1 MTLTAFLSLRVVVPF
16 LAGYFVSYVFRAV
29 NAVLGPSLVS
39 EFGISAA
46 QLGLLTGVYFFSF
59 GLFQVPLGVLLDR
72 FGPRRTNGALLLLA
86 TAGALAF
93 AYARSFEHLVL
104 ARALIGLGV
113 SACLMASMQA
123 FILWFP
129 PERMSTMIA
138 LAYSMGGLGAIAAS
152 APLELALRHYSWREI
167 FEFLAF
173 TTLFLSA
180 VFAFW
185 VPEHAPD
192 HRPVGLREQLAGL
205 KHIARDG
212 AFWRVAIAIGANQC
226 AVLSLF
232 TLWITAWLRDVAGY
246 ERAAAAQALAIVALS
261 LIAGYFFFGRIADAR
276 ARRGRSQLPLFVG
289 GVAAALVFLALI
301 ALGVVRGAV
310 VLWAAFVFCGTGATL
325 AHSIATRRYPRD
337 MAGRVNTA
345 LNTFTF
351 IGVFLGQ
358 WGTGAI
364 LSLWPPTA
372 TGYDPRAYVWAFGAL
387 WLVQAAGLAWL
398 WRGRALL
405 EKDVAI
411 GGVERRS
418 EHRAEHQP
426 AQSEGQRGEHP

>member
-1 MTLTAFLSLRVVVPF
+1 M
-16 LAGYFVSYVFRAV
+16 
-29 NAVLGPSLVS
+29 NAVLAPSLVA
-39 EFGISAA
+39 EFGISAT
-46 QLGLLTGVYFFSF
+46 QLGLLTGVYFLSF

-72 FGPRRTNGALLLLA
+72 FGPRRVNGTLLLLA

-93 AYARSFEHLVL
+93 AYARSFEQLVV
-104 ARALIGLGV
+104 ARALIGIGV

-138 LAYSMGGLGAIAAS
+138 LAYSMGGVGAIAAS
-152 APLELALRHYSWREI
+152 APLELALRSYGWREI
-167 FEFLAF
+167 FEFLAVS
-173 TTLFLSA
+173 TLALSLL
-180 VFAFW
+180 FAFL
-185 VPEHAPD
+185 VPEHPAA
-192 HRPVGLREQLAGL
+192 HKPVGLRDQLAGL
-205 KHIARDG
+205 RHIARDG
-212 AFWRVAIAIGANQC
+212 AFWRVAVAIGANQA

-246 ERAAAAQALAIVALS
+246 ERAAAAQALAIVAS
-261 LIAGYFFFGRIADAR
+261 ALIAGYFFFGRIADAR
-276 ARRGRSQLPLFVG
+276 ARRGRSQLPLFAG
-289 GVAAALVFLALI
+289 GVAAALAFLALL
-301 ALGVVRGAV
+301 ALGVTAGAV
-310 VLWAAFVFCGTGATL
+310 ALWAAFVFCGTGATL

-364 LSLWPPTA
+364 LNLWPATA
-372 TGYDPRAYVWAFGAL
+372 SGYDPRAYVWALGAL
-387 WLVQAAGLAWL
+387 WLVQAGGLAWL

-405 EKDVAI
+405 EKDVAV
-411 GGVERRS
+411 GRV
-418 EHRAEHQP
+418 
-426 AQSEGQRGEHP
+426 